1 MKKTIISIVRGKL
14 RKVVY
19 KYLFLRWLIIYGAHL
34 HPTVRLSRTT
44 TIDKV
49 NPKGVFIDE
58 YTYLAGGR
66 LFLHT
71 ICAGKCMEK
80 LILVRSVLLDITQ

>member
-58 YTYLAGGR
+58 YTYLAGGGDCFYTR
-66 LFLHT
+66 YVQ
-71 ICAGKCMEK
+71 GN
-80 LILVRSVLLDITQ
+80 VWRNSYW